1 MKSKS
6 IYFAILLSFLAGCI
20 SVKYQ
25 AQSAKIGTKAV
36 LDKQVVSW
44 NKGDMPA
51 YMEGYWKND
60 SLQFIGKSGV
70 TYGWDKT
77 LANYQR
83 TYPDAAAMG
92 ELEFSDLHVNDI
104 NPTLAYVTG
113 KWKLKRAAG
122 DQEGHFSLL
131 FRKIDTEW
139 KIVADHSS

>member
-6 IYFAILLSFLAGCI
+6 IYFAILLSLLAGCI

-25 AQSAKIGTKAV
+25 QQTAKIGTKEV
-36 LDKQVVSW
+36 LDKQVVNW
-44 NKGDMPA
+44 NKGDLNGFMQ
-51 YMEGYWKND
+51 GYWKND

-92 ELEFSDLHVNDI
+92 QLEFSELNVNDI
-104 NPTLAYVTG
+104 NPNTAYVTG

-122 DQEGHFSLL
+122 DQEGYFSLL
-131 FRKIDTEW
+131 FKKIDTEW